1 MKALALA
8 VALGAPAIAI
18 AEADPTPAPP
28 AAATLAIDPGEDA
41 AIAERLRG
49 QRFARLPGAIRIDDA
64 GGDGPP
70 WIGTVAR
77 RDRDLW
83 LVGDGFALR
92 LTGPL
97 ARARLAGPGYAIW
110 VTGAITGDAIAAHR
124 LGVLRR
130 PRADRR

>member
-1 MKALALA
+1 VKARLLAIALSPALAH
-8 VALGAPAIAI
+8 
-18 AEADPTPAPP
+18 AEPTPAPP
-28 AAATLAIDPGEDA
+28 AAATLAIDPGEAA
-41 AIAERLRG
+41 AIGERLRG
-49 QRFARLPGAIRIDDA
+49 QRIAVQPGAIRIDDA
-64 GGDGPP
+64 GGDGRP
-70 WIGTVAR
+70 WIGMVAR
-77 RDRDLW
+77 RARELW

-130 PRADRR
+130 PRAD

>member
-1 MKALALA
+1 MRSLALA
-8 VALGAPAIAI
+8 VALGAPATAQ
-18 AEADPTPAPP
+18 ADPTPAPP
-28 AAATLAIDPGEDA
+28 AAATLAIDPGEEA

-49 QRFARLPGAIRIDDA
+49 QRLARLPGAIRIDDA
-64 GGDGPP
+64 GGEGPP
-70 WIGTVAR
+70 WVGTVAR
-77 RDRDLW
+77 RGGALW

-110 VTGAITGDAIAAHR
+110 ATGAVTGDALAAHR

-130 PRADRR
+130 PR